1 MQRFLNA
8 YPSELP
14 NRPDFDPRALNTNA
28 PQRIDEVDGT
38 SRLDRDIAKS
48 RLSASYTLSRQRT
61 DAFQLVAGQNPDSNI
76 HSHRLRVALRTSLSP
91 TTDFVVAGTFA
102 RTRSVLTPEPNAVGP
117 RVRFGFQIEEL
128 GPDSHF
134 PTNRTVNTLRYGSQM
149 SHVRGAHS
157 LVLGADVI
165 RNQLNGV
172 ETNNERGLFQF
183 TNNFGRSSIENLRMG
198 TPSLY
203 ELTYGD
209 LYRAFRN
216 WSGAVYVGDRWRIR
230 RVQIH
235 YGIRYAWESAPVEAQ
250 GRDKIPYDCDCN
262 NWSPR
267 LGLTTQLSHGWLLRT
282 AGTISYAPIPTVTYQ
297 QIRNNLPLV
306 RNVQLYNPDLL
317 NPLGNFDP
325 NTGRVSPTVLSPEL
339 TSSYAYQYNLVVEKR
354 LFDRYILRT
363 GYVGSRTF
371 KVFNSF
377 VSNRAQNIPGKVSTV
392 FNVDE
397 RRPDSRYTEIKQIN
411 NAGIAYYDAALLT
424 FEMPLTKGLLVSA
437 TYTFSKAIDEGQDFT
452 STAANRDLLSGRSQS
467 EYESLRDRKGLSNF
481 DSPHGL
487 TLDYS
492 YQLPGGRRWL
502 LKGWQITGAALW
514 RKGTPMTLYVGSD
527 APGFGNLDGSPSD
540 RPNIVDSSI
549 LGATLGHPTT
559 APLILSRDRF
569 AYIQPGQLAGS
580 IGRNTFR
587 KASIANLNAAISKQ
601 WNWHESTMQL
611 RGEAYNLTNT
621 PQFDEP
627 QRNLSSPSFGRITN
641 TLNDGRVLQLG
652 SRFTL

>member
-1 MQRFLNA
+1 MVR
-8 YPSELP
+8 
-14 NRPDFDPRALNTNA
+14 RC
-28 PQRIDEVDGT
+28 
-38 SRLDRDIAKS
+38 
-48 RLSASYTLSRQRT
+48 RT
-61 DAFQLVAGQNPDSNI
+61 CA
-76 HSHRLRVALRTSLSP
+76 
-91 TTDFVVAGTFA
+91 
-102 RTRSVLTPEPNAVGP
+102 
-117 RVRFGFQIEEL
+117 
-128 GPDSHF
+128 
-134 PTNRTVNTLRYGSQM
+134 
-149 SHVRGAHS
+149 GAHS
-157 LVLGADVI
+157 LVFGADLI

-172 ETNNERGLFQF
+172 ETNNQRGYFQF

-198 TPSLY
+198 TPSIY

-267 LGLTTQLSHGWLLRT
+267 LGLTTELSHGWLLRT

-317 NPLGNFDP
+317 NPLRDFDP
-325 NTGRVSPTVLSPEL
+325 NTGRVSPTVLSSEL

-354 LFDRYILRT
+354 FFDRYMLRT

-377 VSNRAQNIPGKVSTV
+377 VWNRAQNIPGQASTV

-424 FEMPLTKGLLVSA
+424 FEMPLTKGLMVST

-467 EYESLRDRKGLSNF
+467 EYDSLKRSKGAQQLRLS
-481 DSPHGL
+481 SW
-487 TLDYS
+487 TYS
-492 YQLPGGRRWL
+492 RLQLPTPCGPAVALEGLANHGR
-502 LKGWQITGAALW
+502 
-514 RKGTPMTLYVGSD
+514 GTLEKRHAHDFVRR
-527 APGFGNLDGSPSD
+527 L
-540 RPNIVDSSI
+540 RC
-549 LGATLGHPTT
+549 
-559 APLILSRDRF
+559 
-569 AYIQPGQLAGS
+569 AG
-580 IGRNTFR
+580 IR
-587 KASIANLNAAISKQ
+587 
-601 WNWHESTMQL
+601 
-611 RGEAYNLTNT
+611 
-621 PQFDEP
+621 
-627 QRNLSSPSFGRITN
+627 
-641 TLNDGRVLQLG
+641 
-652 SRFTL
+652 

>member
-1 MQRFLNA
+1 MAHQT
-8 YPSELP
+8 ST
-14 NRPDFDPRALNTNA
+14 DPLR
-28 PQRIDEVDGT
+28 
-38 SRLDRDIAKS
+38 
-48 RLSASYTLSRQRT
+48 
-61 DAFQLVAGQNPDSNI
+61 
-76 HSHRLRVALRTSLSP
+76 HS
-91 TTDFVVAGTFA
+91 
-102 RTRSVLTPEPNAVGP
+102 
-117 RVRFGFQIEEL
+117 I
-128 GPDSHF
+128 
-134 PTNRTVNTLRYGSQM
+134 
-149 SHVRGAHS
+149 
-157 LVLGADVI
+157 
-165 RNQLNGV
+165 
-172 ETNNERGLFQF
+172 
-183 TNNFGRSSIENLRMG
+183 
-198 TPSLY
+198 
-203 ELTYGD
+203 
-209 LYRAFRN
+209 
-216 WSGAVYVGDRWRIR
+216 
-230 RVQIH
+230 
-235 YGIRYAWESAPVEAQ
+235 AWESAPVEAQ

-306 RNVQLYNPDLL
+306 SNVQLYNPDLL

-549 LGATLGHPTT
+549 LGVTLGHPTT

-652 SRFTL
+652 IAVHFVRRLPEYANTLLKIFFFGLDVGVRSRPVIRFRQRVS